1 MCMSKSIGILVANR
15 IGRKRLHI
23 DLPEGIYKELKL
35 LAIQRNCTL
44 TKVVLRALIDRLKL
58 ERNYTE

>member
-1 MCMSKSIGILVANR
+1 MAR

-23 DLPEGIYKELKL
+23 DIPEGIYKELKL